1 MIVDYEDYF
10 CVKNKLMQEG
20 RWDEVH
26 NLEISPESRKL
37 QELKEQVSICEFDIA
52 CKMNHGGF
60 FGSMAGS

>member
-1 MIVDYEDYF
+1 MIVDYEDYAN
-10 CVKNKLMQEG
+10 VRNKLMREG

-37 QELKEQVSICEFDIA
+37 HELKERISIREFDIA
-52 CKMNHGGF
+52 CKMNSGGF